1 MRSEKFTKI
10 KILIFPTYFIGY
22 VMGVFYMPVLKK
34 VKVEFEDL
42 SEEELKEIR
51 KRLIE
56 MINGEAEVVAE
67 IVRDDANK
75 KKIIIHR

>member
-1 MRSEKFTKI
+1 
-10 KILIFPTYFIGY
+10 
-22 VMGVFYMPVLKK
+22 MGVFYMPVLKK

-42 SEEELKEIR
+42 NEEELKEIR

>member
-1 MRSEKFTKI
+1 
-10 KILIFPTYFIGY
+10 
-22 VMGVFYMPVLKK
+22 MGVFYMPVLKK

-42 SEEELKEIR
+42 NEEELKEIR

-75 KKIIIHR
+75 KKIIIHQ